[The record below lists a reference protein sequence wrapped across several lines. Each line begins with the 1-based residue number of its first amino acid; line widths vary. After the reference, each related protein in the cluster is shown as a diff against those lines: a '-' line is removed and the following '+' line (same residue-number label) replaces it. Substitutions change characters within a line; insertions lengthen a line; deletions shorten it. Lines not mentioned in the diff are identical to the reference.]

1 MKLLYMLWLL
11 SILVLVSGQ
20 QKQTANSATKDAP
33 VVANATNVLQAK
45 VIPGSKLESGSP
57 GAASQLV
64 PGKDAAVLQQ
74 DKNLNKTATAENAG
88 KAKNLTNT
96 DTGVPTIP
104 LVTSKPAV
112 EQKAAKEATNTTSTT
127 TSSTTTT
134 TTTAKPAAG
143 SAIVTEGQSMK
154 DVTKPSNSSTNGA
167 AISPTNSTHTATAT
181 TKTVNSTIIATTPKP
196 KKPPVVLSTD
206 IHQEGEDIMA
216 ELEKSQDKPGTKG
229 APTQPLATPPE
240 PLVQGLTGSNLAD
253 HGENGYVV
261 PIVTVLLT
269 VPLAIGVVTIMY
281 RRFRDM
287 WSTRHYRRMDFL
299 VDGMYND

>member
-1 MKLLYMLWLL
+1 MKLLHVLWLL
-11 SILVLVSGQ
+11 GILVLVSGQ
-20 QKQTANSATKDAP
+20 QKPTANSATKDAP
-33 VVANATNVLQAK
+33 VVANATNVLPAK
-45 VIPGSKLESGSP
+45 VIAGSKLESGSP

-64 PGKDAAVLQQ
+64 P
-74 DKNLNKTATAENAG
+74 ENAG

-112 EQKAAKEATNTTSTT
+112 EQKAAKEATSTTSTT
-127 TSSTTTT
+127 TSSTTT

-154 DVTKPSNSSTNGA
+154 DVTKPNNSSTNGG

-181 TKTVNSTIIATTPKP
+181 TKAVNATIIATTPKP
-196 KKPPVVLSTD
+196 MKPPLVFSTD
-206 IHQEGEDIMA
+206 IHQEGEDMV
-216 ELEKSQDKPGTKG
+216 ELEKGQDKPGTKG

>member
-1 MKLLYMLWLL
+1 MKLLHVLWLL
-11 SILVLVSGQ
+11 GILVLVSGQ
-20 QKQTANSATKDAP
+20 QKPTANSATKDAP
-33 VVANATNVLQAK
+33 VVANATNVLPAK
-45 VIPGSKLESGSP
+45 VIAGSKLESGSP

-64 PGKDAAVLQQ
+64 PGKDAAVLQH

-112 EQKAAKEATNTTSTT
+112 EQKAAKEATSTTSTT
-127 TSSTTTT
+127 TSSTTT

-154 DVTKPSNSSTNGA
+154 DVTKPNNSSTNGG

-181 TKTVNSTIIATTPKP
+181 TKAVNATIIATTPKP
-196 KKPPVVLSTD
+196 MKPPLVFSTD
-206 IHQEGEDIMA
+206 IHQEGEDMV
-216 ELEKSQDKPGTKG
+216 ELEKGQDKPGTKG